1 MHKIQRSVPHVR
13 TALFCALA
21 SVAIS
26 GNVVAKP
33 NLNGAW
39 KIIKPQALLAPAN
52 GEPVPFTAAG
62 KKTYDKNMASAQQGK
77 YGFDIVMERCG
88 SPGMPRIMLA
98 PNQFKIFEHPGVVM
112 FKFEWNRLFRQVDM
126 RDDATIE
133 RSRALPRTDRPAFP
147 GGPSPGGAPAAGAP
161 PGGAPFGGA
170 APGGGPP
177 GGAPPGGPPPGG
189 PPGAGGPPGGG
200 PPGGG
205 APAAGGPPGGP
216 GGAPAG
222 DPLVEAEALVGTQ
235 IGHARG
241 HWEGDALVVE
251 TNQFAD
257 YKLSDGLIQTSDQLK
272 LVERIRLKDKNTLED
287 RITISDPDTFT
298 KPWDVVLTFK
308 RQPDEAM
315 AEDVCLDRKQAGQS
329 PWQKPL

>member
-1 MHKIQRSVPHVR
+1 MHTIQRNVPLVR

-33 NLNGAW
+33 KLDGAW
-39 KIIKPQALLAPAN
+39 KIIKPQALLVPAN

-62 KKTYDKNMASAQQGK
+62 KKTYDKNMASARQGK
-77 YGFDIVMERCG
+77 YGFDVVMERCG

-133 RSRALPRTDRPAFP
+133 NSKALARSDRPAFP
-147 GGPSPGGAPAAGAP
+147 GGPAPGGAPAGGAP
-161 PGGAPFGGA
+161 PGGAP
-170 APGGGPP
+170 P
-177 GGAPPGGPPPGG
+177 
-189 PPGAGGPPGGG
+189 AGGPPGGG
-200 PPGGG
+200 PPAGGPPGGPPGGG
-205 APAAGGPPGGP
+205 APGGAAGAPPGGP
-216 GGAPAG
+216 GGAPPG
-222 DPLVEAEALVGTQ
+222 DPLAESEALVGSQ
-235 IGHARG
+235 MGHARG
-241 HWEGDALVVE
+241 HWDGDVLVVE
-251 TNQFAD
+251 TTKLAD
-257 YKLSDGLIQTSDQLK
+257 YKLLDDLIQTSDQLK

-287 RITISDPDTFT
+287 RITISDPETFT
-298 KPWDVVLTFK
+298 KPWDVVLTF
-308 RQPDEAM
+308 RHQPDEEM
-315 AEDVCLDRKQAGQS
+315 AEDVCLDRRQAGES